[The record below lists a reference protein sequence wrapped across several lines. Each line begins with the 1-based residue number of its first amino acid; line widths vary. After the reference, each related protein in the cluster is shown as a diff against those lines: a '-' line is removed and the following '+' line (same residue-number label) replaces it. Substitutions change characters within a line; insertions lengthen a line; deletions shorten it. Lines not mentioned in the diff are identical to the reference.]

1 MADSIAE
8 IAWYIGSK
16 GLIAA
21 AEHFTDDVYDFLVKL
36 SDSRRSH
43 AICRDPI
50 SRLIGYECVS
60 CEEKY
65 TIVFLEIDQETII

>member
-36 SDSRRSH
+36 SDTGETTKG
-43 AICRDPI
+43 CDPL
-50 SRLIGYECVS
+50 RLLQVQQYGPYFTADIAVR
-60 CEEKY
+60 
-65 TIVFLEIDQETII
+65 